1 MLREP
6 IVRAMGSFVATSA
19 LRWGRGVMLQERFRV
34 AVCDD
39 DQAALG
45 IIASSLRD
53 VFAAHGVDATTSL
66 FSSAVELAKVIP
78 NRRFDLL
85 LLDIDMPELDGI
97 TFARQLRETRDKV
110 DIMYISNREDKVFD
124 SLRVSP
130 VGFIRKSRF
139 LEDMSEV
146 VGSYLVARRDRSRQ
160 SVVVLR
166 DHDAV
171 YPVQV
176 DKIIYIEGQ
185 RKQQVVH
192 VDGQEKTI
200 SLTRTM
206 GDLEEE
212 LAGEGFIRIH
222 KGYLVNY
229 RFIQVVEGGDVVLT
243 DGERLPVSRRKER
256 ETKERLLELVQSN
269 ERMVF

>member
-1 MLREP
+1 
-6 IVRAMGSFVATSA
+6 MG
-19 LRWGRGVMLQERFRV
+19 QERFRV

-45 IIASSLRD
+45 IIASSLKD
-53 VFAAHGVDATTSL
+53 VFSAHGVDATTSL
-66 FSSAVELAKVIP
+66 FSSAVELSRVMP
-78 NRRFDLL
+78 TRRFS
-85 LLDIDMPELDGI
+85 
-97 TFARQLRETRDKV
+97 FARQLRESHDKV

-146 VGSYLVARRDRSRQ
+146 VGAYLAARHDRRRQ

-176 DKIIYIEGQ
+176 DKIVYIEGK

-192 VDGQEKTI
+192 VEGRGEPI
-200 SLTRTM
+200 ALTRTM
-206 GDLEEE
+206 AELEDE
-212 LAGEGFIRIH
+212 LSGEGFMRIH

-229 RFIQVVEGGDVVLT
+229 RFIQVIDEADVVLVN
-243 DGERLPVSRRKER
+243 GERLPISRRKKR
-256 ETKERLLELVQSN
+256 ETKERLLELVQAN
-269 ERMVF
+269 DRMVF

>member
-1 MLREP
+1 M
-6 IVRAMGSFVATSA
+6 A
-19 LRWGRGVMLQERFRV
+19 ERLRV

-39 DQAALG
+39 DAAALG
-45 IIASSLRD
+45 IIASSLKD
-53 VFAAHGVDATTSL
+53 VFAAHGVDAATSL
-66 FSSAVELAKVIP
+66 FSSAVELAEVMP
-78 NRRFDLL
+78 TRRFDLL

-97 TFARQLRETRDKV
+97 SFARELRQERDKV

-146 VGSYLVARRDRSRQ
+146 VGAYLAARKDRHRQ

-171 YPVQV
+171 IPVQV
-176 DKIIYIEGQ
+176 DRIIYIEGQ
-185 RKQQVVH
+185 RKRQVVH
-192 VDGQEKTI
+192 VDGSERAI

-206 GDLEEE
+206 GELEEE

-229 RFIQVVEGGDVVLT
+229 RYIQVIEDGDVVLT
-243 DGERLPVSRRKER
+243 DGERLPVSRRKVR
-256 ETKERLLELVQSN
+256 ETKDRLLELVQSN

>member
-1 MLREP
+1 M
-6 IVRAMGSFVATSA
+6 AG
-19 LRWGRGVMLQERFRV
+19 ERLRV

-45 IIASSLRD
+45 IISSSLKD
-53 VFAAHGVDATTSL
+53 VFAAHGVDAVTSL
-66 FSSAVELAKVIP
+66 FSSAVELAEVMP
-78 NRRFDLL
+78 VRRFDLL

-97 TFARQLRETRDKV
+97 EFARQLREQRDKV

-139 LEDMSEV
+139 LGDMSEV
-146 VGSYLVARRDRSRQ
+146 VGAYLEARRDRHKQ

-176 DKIIYIEGQ
+176 AKIIYIEGQ
-185 RKQQVVH
+185 RKQQLVF
-192 VDGQEKTI
+192 VDGRDEPIT
-200 SLTRTM
+200 LTRTM
-206 GDLEEE
+206 TELEEE

-229 RFIQVVEGGDVVLT
+229 RYIQVIDGGDVVLT
-243 DGERLPVSRRKER
+243 SSERLPISRRKER
-256 ETKERLLELVQSN
+256 EVKDRLLELVQSN
-269 ERMVF
+269 DRMVF

>member
-1 MLREP
+1 M
-6 IVRAMGSFVATSA
+6 A
-19 LRWGRGVMLQERFRV
+19 ERMRV

-39 DQAALG
+39 DQGALS
-45 IIASSLRD
+45 IIASSLKE
-53 VFAAHGVDATTSL
+53 VFATHGVDATMSL
-66 FSSAVELAKVIP
+66 FSSAVELSSLMPV
-78 NRRFDLL
+78 RRYDLL

-97 TFARQLRETRDKV
+97 EFAHQLREAHDKV
-110 DIMYISNREDKVFD
+110 DIMYISNREDRVFD

-146 VGSYLVARRDRSRQ
+146 VGTYLAVRRDRSRQ

-166 DHDAV
+166 DHDSV
-171 YPVQV
+171 HPVQV
-176 DKIIYIEGQ
+176 EKIVYIEGQ
-185 RKQQVVH
+185 RKQQLVH
-192 VDGQEKTI
+192 VEGRERPI

-206 GDLEEE
+206 AELEEE
-212 LAGEGFIRIH
+212 LSGEGFIRIH

-229 RFIQVVEGGDVVLT
+229 RFIQVIEGGDVLLT
-243 DGERLPVSRRKER
+243 NGERLPISRRKER
-256 ETKERLLELVQSN
+256 EAKERLLELVQAN

>member
-1 MLREP
+1 ME
-6 IVRAMGSFVATSA
+6 S
-19 LRWGRGVMLQERFRV
+19 ERLRV

-39 DQAALG
+39 DRAALG
-45 IIASSLRD
+45 IIASSLKD
-53 VFAAHGVDATTSL
+53 VFASHGVDAVTSL
-66 FSSAVELAKVIP
+66 FSSAVELERVMP
-78 NRRFDLL
+78 TRRFDLL

-97 TFARQLRETRDKV
+97 SFARQLREQRDKV

-139 LEDMSEV
+139 LGDMSEV
-146 VGSYLVARRDRSRQ
+146 VGAYLAARRDRHRR

-176 DKIIYIEGQ
+176 TSIVYVEGS
-185 RKQQVVH
+185 RKRQMVYVE
-192 VDGQEKTI
+192 GRPGAI
-200 SLTRTM
+200 ALSRTM
-206 GDLEEE
+206 AELEAE
-212 LAGEGFIRIH
+212 LSGEGFIRVH

-229 RFIQVVEGGDVVLT
+229 RFVQVIDDGDVVLT
-243 DGERLPVSRRKER
+243 TGERLPVSRRRCR
-256 ETKERLLELVQSN
+256 EAKERLLELVQSN

>member
-1 MLREP
+1 M
-6 IVRAMGSFVATSA
+6 A
-19 LRWGRGVMLQERFRV
+19 QERFRV

-39 DQAALG
+39 DEAALS
-45 IIASSLRD
+45 IIASSLKN
-53 VFAAHGVDATTSL
+53 VFAAHGVEATTSL
-66 FSSAVELAKVIP
+66 FSSALELQKVMP
-78 NRRFDLL
+78 TRRFDLL
-85 LLDIDMPELDGI
+85 LLDIDMPGLDGI
-97 TFARQLRETRDKV
+97 EFARQLREQRDKV

-146 VGSYLVARRDRSRQ
+146 VGAYLEARKDRHRT

-166 DHDAV
+166 EGESV

-176 DKIIYIEGQ
+176 SSIVYIEGQ

-192 VDGQEKTI
+192 VEGRERPI
-200 SLTRTM
+200 CLTRTM
-206 GDLEEE
+206 AELEEE
-212 LAGEGFIRIH
+212 LSGEGFIRIH

-229 RFIQVVEGGDVVLT
+229 RYIQVVK
-243 DGERLPVSRRKER
+243 DGEVHLTNGEHLPVSRRKER

>member
-1 MLREP
+1 MGRE
-6 IVRAMGSFVATSA
+6 R
-19 LRWGRGVMLQERFRV
+19 LRV

-39 DQAALG
+39 DKAALG
-45 IIASSLRD
+45 IIASSLKD
-53 VFAAHGVDATTSL
+53 VFDAHGVDATTSL
-66 FSSAVELAKVIP
+66 FSSATELAKVMP
-78 NRRFDLL
+78 TRRFDLL
-85 LLDIDMPELDGI
+85 LLDIDMPGLDGI
-97 TFARQLRETRDKV
+97 SFARHLRERRDKV

-146 VGSYLVARRDRSRQ
+146 VGTYLAARRERSRQ

-171 YPVQV
+171 YPIAVE
-176 DKIIYIEGQ
+176 KIVYIEGH
-185 RKQQVVH
+185 RKQQLVH
-192 VDGQEKTI
+192 VEGRDEPIT
-200 SLTRTM
+200 LTRTM
-206 GDLEEE
+206 GELEEE
-212 LAGEGFIRIH
+212 LVGEGFIRIH

-229 RFIQVVEGGDVVLT
+229 RFIQVIDGGDVTLA

-256 ETKERLLELVQSN
+256 EAKERLLELVQSN
-269 ERMVF
+269 DRMVF

>member
-1 MLREP
+1 M
-6 IVRAMGSFVATSA
+6 AA
-19 LRWGRGVMLQERFRV
+19 ERLRV

-45 IIASSLRD
+45 IIASSLKD
-53 VFAAHGVDATTSL
+53 VFAAHGVDAVTSL
-66 FSSAVELAKVIP
+66 FSSAVELSQVMP
-78 NRRFDLL
+78 TRRYDLL

-97 TFARQLRETRDKV
+97 TFARQLREARDKV
-110 DIMYISNREDKVFD
+110 DIMYISSREDKVFD

-146 VGSYLVARRDRSRQ
+146 VGAYLSARRDRSRQ

-166 DHDAV
+166 DHSAV
-171 YPVQV
+171 YPVEV
-176 DKIIYIEGQ
+176 TKIAYIEGQ
-185 RKQQVVH
+185 RKQQLVH
-192 VDGQEKTI
+192 VAGQARPI
-200 SLTRTM
+200 CLTRTM
-206 GDLEEE
+206 GELEEE
-212 LAGEGFIRIH
+212 LSGEGFIRIH

-229 RFIQVVEGGDVVLT
+229 RFIQVIDDGDAVLT
-243 DGERLPVSRRKER
+243 TAERLPISRRKER
-256 ETKERLLELVQSN
+256 EAKERLLELVQNN

>member
-1 MLREP
+1 MPRE
-6 IVRAMGSFVATSA
+6 R
-19 LRWGRGVMLQERFRV
+19 LRV

-39 DQAALG
+39 DKAALG
-45 IIASSLRD
+45 IIASSLKD
-53 VFAAHGVDATTSL
+53 VFSAHGVDATTSL
-66 FSSAVELAKVIP
+66 FSSAVELSQVMP
-78 NRRFDLL
+78 TRRFDLL

-97 TFARQLRETRDKV
+97 SFARQLREGHDKV

-146 VGSYLVARRDRSRQ
+146 VGAYLAARHDRRRQ

-176 DKIIYIEGQ
+176 DKIVYIEGQ

-192 VDGQEKTI
+192 VEGRVEPI
-200 SLTRTM
+200 ALTRTM
-206 GDLEEE
+206 AELEDE
-212 LAGEGFIRIH
+212 LSGEGFMRIH

-229 RFIQVVEGGDVVLT
+229 RFIQVIDEADVVLV
-243 DGERLPVSRRKER
+243 DGERLPISRRKKR
-256 ETKERLLELVQSN
+256 ETKERLLELVQAN
-269 ERMVF
+269 DRMVF

>member
-1 MLREP
+1 MAEKL
-6 IVRAMGSFVATSA
+6 
-19 LRWGRGVMLQERFRV
+19 RV

-45 IIASSLRD
+45 IISSSLKD
-53 VFAAHGVDATTSL
+53 VFAAHGVDAVTSL
-66 FSSAVELAKVIP
+66 FSSAVELAKVMP
-78 NRRFDLL
+78 VRRFDLL

-97 TFARQLRETRDKV
+97 SFARQLREQSDKV
-110 DIMYISNREDKVFD
+110 DIMYISNREDRVFD

-146 VGSYLVARRDRSRQ
+146 VGSYLTARRDRSRH

-166 DHDAV
+166 DRGAV

-176 DKIIYIEGQ
+176 ARIIYIEGQ
-185 RKQQVVH
+185 RKRQLVH
-192 VDGQEKTI
+192 IEGQDAPIT
-200 SLTRTM
+200 LTRTM
-206 GDLEEE
+206 TELEEE
-212 LAGEGFIRIH
+212 LSGEGFIRIH

-229 RFIQVVEGGDVVLT
+229 RYIQMIDAGEVVLT
-243 DGERLPVSRRKER
+243 NGERLPVSRRKER
-256 ETKERLLELVQSN
+256 EAKSRLLELVQAN
-269 ERMVF
+269 DRMVF

>member
-1 MLREP
+1 M
-6 IVRAMGSFVATSA
+6 AA
-19 LRWGRGVMLQERFRV
+19 ERLRV

-45 IIASSLRD
+45 IIASSLKD

-66 FSSAVELAKVIP
+66 FPSAVELAQVMP
-78 NRRFDLL
+78 TRRFDLL

-97 TFARQLRETRDKV
+97 SFARQLRERRDKV

-146 VGSYLVARRDRSRQ
+146 VGAYLTARRDRHRQ

-176 DKIIYIEGQ
+176 DKIVYIEGQ

-192 VDGQEKTI
+192 VDGRERTI
-200 SLTRTM
+200 CLTRTM
-206 GDLEEE
+206 GELEGE
-212 LAGEGFIRIH
+212 LSGEGFIRIH

-229 RFIQVVEGGDVVLT
+229 RFIQVIDGGDVVLV
-243 DGERLPVSRRKER
+243 DGSRLPISRRKER
-256 ETKERLLELVQSN
+256 ETKERLLELVQAN

>member
-1 MLREP
+1 M
-6 IVRAMGSFVATSA
+6 A
-19 LRWGRGVMLQERFRV
+19 ERLRV

-45 IIASSLRD
+45 IIASSLKD
-53 VFAAHGVDATTSL
+53 VFAAHGVDAATSL
-66 FSSAVELAKVIP
+66 FSSAVELAAVMP
-78 NRRFDLL
+78 TRRYDLL

-97 TFARQLRETRDKV
+97 EFARQLREQRDKV
-110 DIMYISNREDKVFD
+110 DIMYISNREDRVFD
-124 SLRVSP
+124 SLRVQP
-130 VGFIRKSRF
+130 VGFIRKSNF
-139 LEDMSEV
+139 LVDMSEV
-146 VGSYLVARRDRSRQ
+146 VGAYLTARRERHRQ

-176 DKIIYIEGQ
+176 DKIVYVEGQ
-185 RKQQVVH
+185 RKRQVVH

-200 SLTRTM
+200 TLTRTM
-206 GDLEEE
+206 GELEEE

-229 RFIQVVEGGDVVLT
+229 RFISVIDGGDVVLT
-243 DGERLPVSRRKER
+243 NDERLPISRRKER

-269 ERMVF
+269 DRMVF